1 MWIDNRGS
9 EVLIRAD
16 CLRLVATEAADGGV
30 GRLAVSG
37 DRAPI
42 VVPVNFSFSDHQ
54 VLVRVG
60 EGSLWHQAKG
70 QLVAFE
76 VDHIDLGCGVA
87 WSVLIRGLATELPDP
102 VDAGLRRTPHPLVPE
117 PGSMTLAIRP
127 DVVTG
132 RRFSISQRDS

>member
-1 MWIDNRGS
+1 MWIDHRGS
-9 EVLIRAD
+9 EVLMRTE
-16 CLRLVATEAADGGV
+16 CLRLVATEAAAGGV

-37 DRAPI
+37 DQAPI

-60 EGSLWHQAKG
+60 EGSLWHQANG
-70 QLVAFE
+70 QLIAFE
-76 VDHIDLGCGVA
+76 VDHIDLEVGAA

-102 VDAGLRRTPHPLVPE
+102 TKPGTGRTPHPLVPE
-117 PGSMTLAIRP
+117 PGSIILTIRP

-132 RRFSISQRDS
+132 RRFSISERDS